1 MMNPFIIQ
9 MINFKI
15 NQLTP
20 EELVQLTVQH
30 QVPVTMQQAKK
41 IVDLLKTETIDVS
54 NKQQIER
61 MINKLQQL
69 DDPYLSSV
77 MSSLLNQ
84 FGHLL

>member
-1 MMNPFIIQ
+1 MNPFIIQ
-9 MINFKI
+9 MVNFKI

-20 EELVQLTVQH
+20 EDLVQLSAQH

-41 IVDLLKTETIDVS
+41 IIAVLKTETIDVS
-54 NKQQIER
+54 NKQQVER
-61 MINKLQQL
+61 MIDKLQQL

-84 FGHLL
+84 FGHLI